1 MIPNKIERRELLKD
15 LLSTF
20 LNGNRPQNILM
31 LLLTFFNMYKLIVGQ
46 ADSVK
51 QATLS
56 TYPVVLS
63 LSILD
68 NQSTLPAWVDAT

>member
-1 MIPNKIERRELLKD
+1 
-15 LLSTF
+15 
-20 LNGNRPQNILM
+20 M
-31 LLLTFFNMYKLIVGQ
+31 LLLVFFNMYKLIVGH
-46 ADSVK
+46 ADSLK

-56 TYPVVLS
+56 TYPVALS